1 MVTKVTKKV
10 LKNKLTGPFYNGKVV
25 CIDLCNCNKKI
36 YTVGKIYQ
44 FVDGKITTDE
54 GCPIPFYPIHSF
66 EEWVSYSD
74 SKFIEIKE

>member
-1 MVTKVTKKV
+1 MVVDKT
-10 LKNKLTGPFYNGKVV
+10 LKNKLTGTFYNGKVV
-25 CIDLCNCNKKI
+25 CIDLCGCNKKL

-54 GCPIPFYPIHSF
+54 GCPIPFYPIRSF
-66 EEWVSYSD
+66 KEWDTYSD